1 MAVLYHYSE
10 RFPGLTGAKYT
21 KMTPVMRD
29 WDYESLL
36 SRGHVKDVNGHYVA
50 RPFDKFFN
58 YEEIINGQTGELTD
72 LGKMLLQYNEPM
84 LHPNLEGP
92 FRVMDKLDGSLGIA
106 FYWNGEWHV
115 KTGGSFDSPEALW
128 ATKWLRN
135 YVKTSV
141 MDQGKTYLFEIIW
154 LETEQT
160 HPLSHFYE
168 SSELVLIGVV
178 DNETGIELSGAELSK
193 TAELIGTRIAEIY
206 EFDNL
211 KDIYEY
217 AHNLPSDKEG
227 VVVTFK
233 SGFKLKIKG
242 VQFLELQKLFNGIS
256 KDFVLENIKDG
267 KYVGQII
274 PEELVDIHNFIKEIE
289 GVYAVT
295 KGIVNG
301 WIKTLLAQVPDSSN
315 RKEAWAYL
323 SEVKTPL
330 VKFFSGYIINSWQ
343 NTLIGAR
350 REMDFDKPFIKW
362 AKECYN
368 A

>member
-1 MAVLYHYSE
+1 M
-10 RFPGLTGAKYT
+10 
-21 KMTPVMRD
+21 
-29 WDYESLL
+29 
-36 SRGHVKDVNGHYVA
+36 
-50 RPFDKFFN
+50 
-58 YEEIINGQTGELTD
+58 
-72 LGKMLLQYNEPM
+72 
-84 LHPNLEGP
+84 
-92 FRVMDKLDGSLGIA
+92 
-106 FYWNGEWHV
+106 
-115 KTGGSFDSPEALW
+115 
-128 ATKWLRN
+128 
-135 YVKTSV
+135 
-141 MDQGKTYLFEIIW
+141 
-154 LETEQT
+154 
-160 HPLSHFYE
+160 
-168 SSELVLIGVV
+168 
-178 DNETGIELSGAELSK
+178 SGAELSK

-217 AHNLPSDKEG
+217 AHNLPRDKEG

-242 VQFLELQKLFNGIS
+242 VQFLELQKLFHGIS
-256 KDFVLENIKDG
+256 KDFVLNNIKDG

-295 KGIVNG
+295 KGIVG
-301 WIKTLLAQVPDSSN
+301 SWVKTLLTQFTDSSN

-343 NTLIGAR
+343 NILICAR
-350 REMDFDKPFIKW
+350 REMNFDKPFIKW